1 MKEEL
6 FVSFIFG
13 LNFANITLNNELVL
27 ESAKLAQKN
36 EKNWEKSNS
45 IKRCLYE
52 SVTLET

>member
-27 ESAKLAQKN
+27 ESAKSAQKN
-36 EKNWEKSNS
+36 KK
-45 IKRCLYE
+45 IGKK
-52 SVTLET
+52 VTASKDASMKV

>member
-27 ESAKLAQKN
+27 ESAKSAQKN

-52 SVTLET
+52 SVIPET